1 MVYTFSFPRTF
12 VSFRFLSSNLLSYLR
27 ISNLP
32 SPPLSFPPLTTPSW
46 FSPSLPHPF
55 HPRTLRQRLRIAYNC
70 ENNSPFLTKFS
81 PSLYLMQ
88 WSLQTTPFTLGNGN
102 LFIYLLL
109 RSFSQLVTPYI
120 EVSFIDD
127 SKAFILILPL
137 FSFRRLEHINNGSST
152 GNVMDSG
159 GRLAQSAT

>member
-1 MVYTFSFPRTF
+1 MNTPRKHSSLFHLYGVYLLFPPYL
-12 VSFRFLSSNLLSYLR
+12 RFLSSNLLSYLR

-32 SPPLSFPPLTTPSW
+32 SRPLSFPPLTTPSW

-109 RSFSQLVTPYI
+109 RSFSQLVNLY
-120 EVSFIDD
+120 VSSIDD
-127 SKAFILILPL
+127 SKAFVLIMPQ
-137 FSFRRLEHINNGSST
+137 FFFR
-152 GNVMDSG
+152 
-159 GRLAQSAT
+159 